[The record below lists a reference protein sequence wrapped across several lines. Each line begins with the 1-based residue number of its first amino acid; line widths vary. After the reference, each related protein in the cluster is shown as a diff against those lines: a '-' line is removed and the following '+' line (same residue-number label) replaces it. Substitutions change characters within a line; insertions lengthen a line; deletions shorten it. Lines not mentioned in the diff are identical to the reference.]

1 MFDKKERIIII
12 IFVCIVAFF
21 TVFNL
26 FGKEQKIS
34 EENVDSFIVVH
45 VAGEVKIPGVYK
57 LRDGARVVD
66 AINMAG
72 GPLPSADLDKLNL
85 ADYLKDG
92 SKINV
97 PSKEQFLNS
106 ISSTNEELKTSV
118 GVPTNDKININTASK
133 EQLETLP
140 GIGPTLAQRIIDYR
154 NEHGL
159 FTSYDDLLNVKGIGE
174 KKLEKLKDKITW

>member
-1 MFDKKERIIII
+1 MFDKKEKIIII
-12 IFVCIVAFF
+12 IFVCLVIVF

-26 FGKEQKIS
+26 FGKEQKIL
-34 EENVDSFIVVH
+34 EEDVNSFIVVH

-57 LRDGARVVD
+57 LRDGARVID
-66 AINMAG
+66 AINVAG

-85 ADYLKDG
+85 ADYLKDA

-97 PSKEQFLNS
+97 PSKVQYLNS
-106 ISSTNEELKTSV
+106 VISSKEELRTSV
-118 GVPTNDKININTASK
+118 GISTNDKININTASK
-133 EQLETLP
+133 QQLETLP
-140 GIGPTLAQRIIDYR
+140 GIGTTLAQRIIDYR

-174 KKLEKLKDKITW
+174 KKLEKIKDKITW